1 VYKDKLSL
9 ISDSDFIE
17 AEKTSA
23 ENYIAVAAKDFDKYE
38 EFVQAKVNTLTDT
51 IACVFSHSS
60 VAEDRAIF
68 DTMQIKWVYSFWKTK
83 KEKASNPKN

>member
-1 VYKDKLSL
+1 MYKDKLNL

-23 ENYIAVAAKDFDKYE
+23 ENYIAVTAKDFDKYE
-38 EFVQAKVNTLTDT
+38 EFVQAKVSTLTDT

-68 DTMQIKWVYSFWKTK
+68 DTMQIKWIYNFWKEK
-83 KEKASNPKN
+83 KEKASSLKN